1 MCSLHTVFMPEQCP
15 ILERAIAYLSRQSP
29 LNLELSLEVL
39 ETIMIG
45 RQLGN
50 ITAIEQSMDKLSSLF
65 CVSLSINNFFM
76 SLIIYHISSKTWFMS
91 VTMQIAL
98 KLHSKLF
105 SLAVVLCNIMSAYLC
120 WYVSD
125 FLVNCKGSSHTKLFP
140 EFFEW

>member
-1 MCSLHTVFMPEQCP
+1 MPEQCP

-65 CVSLSINNFFM
+65 CVSLSINNF
-76 SLIIYHISSKTWFMS
+76 SCL
-91 VTMQIAL
+91 
-98 KLHSKLF
+98 
-105 SLAVVLCNIMSAYLC
+105 
-120 WYVSD
+120 
-125 FLVNCKGSSHTKLFP
+125 
-140 EFFEW
+140 